1 MQKINI
7 KHSCVISLYDKLID
21 PDFHNADILLVLVEY
36 KDKMGLTRFKQIL
49 TSKIISKY
57 SIKDKLE
64 ITTLFGHSYVIDS
77 KFDTLDI
84 TVTDFVVNVSDQFTR
99 EDELKVSC

>member
-7 KHSCVISLYDKLID
+7 KHSCIISLYDKLID
-21 PDFHNADILLVLVEY
+21 SDFHNADILLVLVEY
-36 KDKMGLTRFKQIL
+36 KDKMGLTRYQHIL
-49 TSKIISKY
+49 TSKIISKH

-77 KFDTLDI
+77 NFDTQDM
-84 TVTDFVVNVSDQFTR
+84 TVTDFVVNVSSQFTH
-99 EDELKVSC
+99 EDKLNISC